1 MLGGGPGGPGAAA
14 GEDGMPMGAA
24 GGGQRGEDD
33 REHRVAQYLQEADPD
48 ALFGTDEMTAP
59 PVIGE

>member
-1 MLGGGPGGPGAAA
+1 MGGMGAGGRRE
-14 GEDGMPMGAA
+14 EDG
-24 GGGQRGEDD
+24 
-33 REHRVAQYLQEADPD
+33 EHKVASYLQEADPD